1 MSIYGNL
8 ATLVV
13 LAHFA
18 FILFVMFGGL
28 LALRWRWVPWA
39 HIPCFVWGA
48 GIEVVGGICPL
59 TPLENHFRRLAGEST
74 YGEGFITHYL
84 GPLIYPAGL
93 TRGTQFVLLGI
104 LLAVNLLGYSLV
116 IRKMGTVPISRK

>member
-28 LALRWRWVPWA
+28 LALRWMWVPWV
-39 HIPCFVWGA
+39 HIPCFLWGA
-48 GIEVVGGICPL
+48 
-59 TPLENHFRRLAGEST
+59 ES
-74 YGEGFITHYL
+74 
-84 GPLIYPAGL
+84 
-93 TRGTQFVLLGI
+93 R
-104 LLAVNLLGYSLV
+104 
-116 IRKMGTVPISRK
+116 

>member
-28 LALRWRWVPWA
+28 LALTKIQVTDLMLA
-39 HIPCFVWGA
+39 LILGVL
-48 GIEVVGGICPL
+48 VGG
-59 TPLENHFRRLAGEST
+59 R
-74 YGEGFITHYL
+74 
-84 GPLIYPAGL
+84 
-93 TRGTQFVLLGI
+93 
-104 LLAVNLLGYSLV
+104 LGYIVVYEPALLTEFSSSPPWCSSC
-116 IRKMGTVPISRK
+116 RRRATA